1 MVNKNLNV
9 FFNKFQIDYFVL
21 GQTRSSS
28 ILQAQ
33 GQCLRSHQPVAIQ
46 IKANSKFNCT
56 KEIYF
61 LTKLKN
67 QQHIIHLLYF
77 SFMPN
82 HLTFIVC
89 EQFGDMNLRRFLNI
103 TPNLS
108 EHQVHFLFTQILNA
122 VNTCK
127 QFNIFHTAINYHNI
141 LIRLSNQTIKLINFK
156 SAQIFQENKKYTT
169 PLRDTSF
176 SFSPEYI
183 KSKLYTANSLTIWNL
198 GILLFYM
205 FYKKMPFKSIHN
217 TLYSPAVLYAKN
229 HLSLDAKLFVGWCLT
244 KKMKNRLTIKESLHH
259 PWITKIV
266 S

>member
-1 MVNKNLNV
+1 
-9 FFNKFQIDYFVL
+9 
-21 GQTRSSS
+21 
-28 ILQAQ
+28 
-33 GQCLRSHQPVAIQ
+33 
-46 IKANSKFNCT
+46 
-56 KEIYF
+56 
-61 LTKLKN
+61 
-67 QQHIIHLLYF
+67 
-77 SFMPN
+77 MPN

-141 LIRLSNQTIKLINFK
+141 LICLSNQTIKLINFK